1 MLKNLRHLYL
11 FGTVLSVGLLPIAA
25 QAQSAD
31 PAPAEE
37 DDAGEIVVTAQ
48 RRSEALSRTPVAVS
62 VITADSLAR
71 QAITSERDLQF
82 AAPGLT
88 IKATANDNSFNFSL
102 RGQTVD
108 TYTSSLPAVLPYV
121 NEVQVGGSSSTV
133 FYDVQSVQ
141 VLKGPQGTLFG
152 RNATGGA
159 VLFTTA
165 KPTSELSG
173 YGSVRYGRFND
184 VQLEGAVSGPLVED
198 KVLVRVAGVYRNRD
212 GYQYN
217 RYYDTMLGNIDKLG
231 LRGSVTFNP
240 DGPITNE
247 LVVDYYKAKG
257 SNISGFASYA
267 LPVES
272 YAAGYPVVP
281 SALIPVFDDPETE
294 DVNEFIDFVA
304 AQKDRGP
311 YEVDLDSL
319 SVHRKR
325 SWAISNI
332 TTIELGSNAKLKNIF
347 GYNSSNYF
355 DAQDLDGTR
364 FGIDGRGNEDTGA
377 FGGEG
382 QARQFSDELQVLG
395 QAFANRLDYV
405 VGAYYSHSRDHLVN
419 TSFIVNDLGAP
430 PQINAGTTTSEM
442 VAGYAQGTFDTG
454 FAGFKVTGGLRYT
467 SERVSFDRDAVD
479 AFSSAQPQWEEQYEA
494 GQFVPQE
501 DTFKKLSWTVG
512 LQNQVTSELLLYA
525 SARRSFRSGGFN
537 FHAPPTPG
545 FADTSGGGFRPEVAT
560 DIELGAK
567 FSGALGGMP
576 VRANVAV
583 YNMWVDDIQRA
594 YYTAIYGSLAGI
606 TVNVPKAEV
615 TGFEFDASI
624 RPTEWLTLGGTLNHT
639 DARFTQNQVRVL
651 NVGEDPTDPDA
662 VFGIA
667 SFDTY
672 PDTPRWSGSLY
683 ADIVVPAT
691 KGWDLT
697 LHGDAYFQTSNYFTS
712 TGLSTNPGAKIDG
725 YTLTNFRIGL
735 EEQGGRGLSVSALV
749 KNAFN
754 KQYSTGGIAFASLFG
769 VNWEIP
775 SEPRVYMLEARYKF

>member
-1 MLKNLRHLYL
+1 MMNKLLKRMLTSTVMVSSMTMT
-11 FGTVLSVGLLPIAA
+11 GTAVA
-25 QAQSAD
+25 QQVD
-31 PAPAEE
+31 GNDELAEVT
-37 DDAGEIVVTAQ
+37 EILVTAQ
-48 RRSEALSRTPVAVS
+48 RRSEALEKTPVAVAVVS
-62 VITADSLAR
+62 GETLTR
-71 QAITSERDLQF
+71 LAITSERDLQS
-82 AAPGLT
+82 AVPGLT

-173 YGSVRYGRFND
+173 YGAVRYGRFND

-212 GYQYN
+212 GYQRN
-217 RYYDTMLGNIDKLG
+217 IYYDTMLGNIDKLG
-231 LRGSVTFNP
+231 LRGSVTINP

-267 LPVES
+267 LPVDS

-281 SALIPVFDDPETE
+281 SALIPVFDDPDT
-294 DVNEFIDFVA
+294 DANEFIDFVA
-304 AQKDRGP
+304 AQKQRGP

-332 TTIELGSNAKLKNIF
+332 TTIELGGNAKLKNIF

-377 FGGEG
+377 FGGDG
-382 QARQFSDELQVLG
+382 QSRQFSNELQVLG

-405 VGAYYSHSRDHLVN
+405 VGGYYSHSRDHLLN

-479 AFSSAQPQWEEQYEA
+479 AFSSSQPQWEEQYEA

-501 DTFKKLSWTVG
+501 DTFKKLSWTAG

-567 FSGALGGMP
+567 FSGAVGGMP

-624 RPTEWLTLGGTLNHT
+624 RPTEWLTIGGTLNHT

-725 YTLTNFRIGL
+725 YTVTNFRIGL
-735 EEQGGRGLSVSALV
+735 EEQGGKGWSVSALV

-769 VNWEIP
+769 VNWEVP